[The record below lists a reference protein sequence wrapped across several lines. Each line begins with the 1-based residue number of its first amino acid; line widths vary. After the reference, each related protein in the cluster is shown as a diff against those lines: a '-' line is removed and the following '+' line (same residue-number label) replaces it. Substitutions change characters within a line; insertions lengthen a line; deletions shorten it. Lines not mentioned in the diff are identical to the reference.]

1 MAQAEGDGGVGL
13 VVVVVVDL
21 DLDARVG
28 GEVGAVEAVGGE
40 GALPAMDEPVG
51 MLDDPGRVD
60 AHVVGHHVAGE
71 AEAGVGGAVL
81 EGVVG
86 FPAAEV
92 FGDVVALQRVGGG
105 DGVVVAAQ
113 ALDGA
118 RRDAAL
124 PQADEPEAGD
134 AAVGEQVEFF
144 VGDLVEA
151 MDVAEVFLGELFE
164 PDVGALGHQD
174 DVGHPGL
181 VGGEGFVLVERG
193 LVAVGVF
200 LALELVPADE
210 LVADEAHVA
219 PLRRAVAELVG
230 AGRMEAHPDGEVFF
244 AEDVDGEQDALEVVA
259 EVGRPF
265 FADEV
270 ELADEGIGRGERRAR
285 AERRRGCR
293 SRARWAGAWR
303 SSWGRLR

>member
-1 MAQAEGDGGVGL
+1 
-13 VVVVVVDL
+13 
-21 DLDARVG
+21 
-28 GEVGAVEAVGGE
+28 
-40 GALPAMDEPVG
+40 MDEPVG

-71 AEAGVGGAVL
+71 AQAGVGGAML
-81 EGVVG
+81 EVVVG
-86 FPAAEV
+86 LPAAEV
-92 FGDVVALQRVGGG
+92 FGDVVALERVGGG

-118 RRDAAL
+118 RGDAAL

-134 AAVGEQVEFF
+134 AAVGEQVELF

-151 MDVAEVFLGELFE
+151 VDVAQVFLGELLQ
-164 PDVGALGHQD
+164 PDVGALGHED

-193 LVAVGVF
+193 LVAVRRTSCGVNSSQ
-200 LALELVPADE
+200 PMNSSPTKPM
-210 LVADEAHVA
+210 VA
-219 PLRRAVAELVG
+219 PGGRAVAVLVG

-244 AEDVDGEQDALEVVA
+244 AEDVDGEQDALEFVA
-259 EVGRPF
+259 EVGRPV

-270 ELADEGIGRGERRAR
+270 ELADERVGRGERWVRAG
-285 AERRRGCR
+285 RRRGCR
-293 SRARWAGAWR
+293 SRARWAGGCR
-303 SSWGRLR
+303 RSWGRLR